1 MGVDQVSVQPVVLV
15 VRGALQ
21 LADGDDR
28 VGQVTFTVLVA
39 VDLQHVRELVEATDL
54 LHLLERLGDD
64 GRVDKAHTRDGV
76 GLGSQFLTGQ
86 LGGRVIGLYLG
97 VRDVVRLACA
107 VDVALDVRA
116 LVALLVRID
125 LESLNDLGVGHTD
138 EHGRQQQQPEA
149 GHRDHDVLEVDVGE
163 EQNRT
168 DDRDDGEDHQGGLD
182 RVHIRVGSTEGVAA
196 IGKDQAV
203 TVQPVGARTQEHEQ
217 AQEHGQVHP
226 CGGGGALSGV
236 VLQAYPAVQV
246 VHDHRGDERQD
257 HGHVH
262 VAEQG
267 LDERQ
272 CEREEA
278 DVHTELGVVGPE
290 VLSVHELQVDLPV
303 TTRSGSGQQG
313 QDADD
318 EPEEQLAVRV
328 DGLPVAIQPL
338 LFQAHRSNHRFGP
351 VGEENAGA
359 DDDGHHQR
367 RDGEQQDPCP
377 QLGQEDRGEADGV
390 EPHVVGDKVCGERQS
405 HDDDDHGRRDW
416 REQP

>member
-1 MGVDQVSVQPVVLV
+1 
-15 VRGALQ
+15 
-21 LADGDDR
+21 LA
-28 VGQVTFTVLVA
+28 
-39 VDLQHVRELVEATDL
+39 
-54 LHLLERLGDD
+54 
-64 GRVDKAHTRDGV
+64 
-76 GLGSQFLTGQ
+76 GQ
-86 LGGRVIGLYLG
+86 LGGRVVGLYLG
-97 VRDVVRLACA
+97 VGDVVRLAFA
-107 VDVALDVRA
+107 VYFELDVRA
-116 LVALLVRID
+116 LVALLVRVD
-125 LESLNDLGVGHTD
+125 LEALIALVGRHYHDHDL
-138 EHGRQQQQPEA
+138 QQQKLEA
-149 GHRDHDVLEVDVGE
+149 CPHTHGILKVDVGE

-318 EPEEQLAVRV
+318 EPE
-328 DGLPVAIQPL
+328 
-338 LFQAHRSNHRFGP
+338 
-351 VGEENAGA
+351 
-359 DDDGHHQR
+359 
-367 RDGEQQDPCP
+367 
-377 QLGQEDRGEADGV
+377 
-390 EPHVVGDKVCGERQS
+390 
-405 HDDDDHGRRDW
+405 
-416 REQP
+416 